1 MDQVF
6 DLFDNLGATDEQLD
20 FPIVY
25 TSAMN
30 GIAGLEPDAL
40 AENMQ
45 PLFETIVNVV
55 EPPHVDTEARSK
67 CKFLALIMTILK
79 V

>member
-30 GIAGLEPDAL
+30 GIAGLSPDEL
-40 AENMQ
+40 AEDMHHCLKPSLMLLSHHRWIRTVHSVCRFQ
-45 PLFETIVNVV
+45 
-55 EPPHVDTEARSK
+55 
-67 CKFLALIMTILK
+67 ALIMITSK

>member
-6 DLFDNLGATDEQLD
+6 DLFDNQGATDEQLD

-30 GIAGLEPDAL
+30 GIAGPIARYIGRRH
-40 AENMQ
+40 AA
-45 PLFETIVNVV
+45 TIWNHCQHCWAAASGYRRRVSYA
-55 EPPHVDTEARSK
+55 D
-67 CKFLALIMTILK
+67 L
-79 V
+79 